1 MQGLFFFLFMNSLSF
16 LTTISTSTD
25 TLTSSQ
31 ILRTTQTLQSSNETF
46 VLGFIP
52 GINLNN
58 FYLAIWYK
66 NSQDTVVWVANRDNP
81 LQNNSTND
89 GFLKIGD
96 NGNIVLLN
104 SSSNNNLV
112 WSSNQTTVTK
122 NQLVLQLLDNGN
134 LVLRE
139 TNVNDPTKYLWQS
152 FDFPTD
158 TLLPS
163 MNLGWNFD
171 KNTEKHLTSWKITG
185 QNPSTGDYSY
195 KIYFHGLP
203 ETFLVGSDR
212 SLIYRGGPW
221 NGETFSGLPEAKM
234 QDDTDSIVFN
244 FSWNEHGVYYSFSTI
259 NGSIY
264 SRLVLNSY
272 GQLQHFTW
280 NQSTKTWSTKYL
292 YVFLSDDCDQYRKCG
307 PYSIC
312 GAHAS
317 PVCKCMKGFVPKNER
332 TWNVNDFESDG
343 CVRKTNLDCK
353 SDEFY
358 QMVNV
363 KLPETTKTPV
373 FVNTTMGIKEC
384 GDLCRRNCS
393 CTGYAN
399 IFVTN
404 GGSGCVM
411 WFGELVD
418 IINYTKG
425 GQDLYI
431 RQAYSK
437 LDIDTN
443 EETNGTAIT
452 IAIVIVATII
462 VATCTY
468 FLWSWASKHSELS
481 SFHFQLFVLTT
492 GKSPQENQSASL
504 IGDVKQV
511 KIEDLPLFEFKNI
524 STATNNFSSANK
536 IGQGGFGSV
545 YKGEL
550 PDGLE
555 IAVKRLS
562 RDSGQGLEEFMNE
575 VIVIS
580 KLQHRNLVRLLG
592 CCIEEEEKMLVY
604 EYMPN
609 NSLDFY
615 LFDPIKKKVLDW
627 QKRLYVIEG
636 ISRGLLYLHRDSRL
650 RIIHRDL
657 KPSNILLDGE
667 LNPKISDFGMAR
679 IFGGTEN
686 ECNTRRIVGTYGYMS
701 PEYAMEGLFSDKS
714 DVFSFGVLLL
724 EIISG
729 RKNTSLYNHE
739 QTLNLLGYAWK
750 LWNED
755 EVVSLIDPQIC
766 NPEYLDDILRCIH
779 IGLLCV
785 QEIAKERPTMAT
797 VVSMLNSE
805 IVKFP
810 RPFQPGFIQR
820 QIERRGEPSVNRV
833 TVTSLQG
840 R

>member
-1 MQGLFFFLFMNSLSF
+1 MRGFFLLFLLITSSSF
-16 LTTISTSTD
+16 LITISTSTD

-31 ILRTTQTLQSSNETF
+31 ILTTNQTLVSSNQTF
-46 VLGFIP
+46 ILGFISETNSN
-52 GINLNN
+52 I
-58 FYLAIWYK
+58 YLAIWYK
-66 NSQDTVVWVANRDNP
+66 NINPRTIVWVANRDNP
-81 LQNNSTND
+81 LQNNSTNG

-104 SSSNNNLV
+104 SSLDSDNNLV
-112 WSSNQTTVTK
+112 WSSNQTTLTK
-122 NQLVLQLLDNGN
+122 NQVFLQLLDNGN

-139 TNVNDPTKYLWQS
+139 KNVNDPTKYLWQS

-163 MNLGWNFD
+163 MKMGWNFD
-171 KNTEKHLTSWKITG
+171 KKTEKHLTAWKSTG
-185 QNPSTGDYSY
+185 EDPSTGDYSF
-195 KIYFHGLP
+195 KIDFHGLP
-203 ETFLVGSDR
+203 EIFLWNDEKI
-212 SLIYRGGPW
+212 IYRSGPW
-221 NGETFSGLPEAKM
+221 NGERFSGVPEM
-234 QDDTDSIVFN
+234 EPDTDSIVFD
-244 FSWNEHGVYYSFSTI
+244 FSSNEHGVNYSFMI
-259 NGSIY
+259 GNPSIF
-264 SRLVLNSY
+264 SLLVVDSS
-272 GQLQHFTW
+272 GGLQRRTW
-280 NQSTKTWSTKYL
+280 VESSKTWTTFWYAPKDQC
-292 YVFLSDDCDQYRKCG
+292 DDYKECG
-307 PYSIC
+307 PYS
-312 GAHAS
+312 
-317 PVCKCMKGFVPKNER
+317 VCDTNPNPFCVCVKGFSPKNEQAWKLR
-332 TWNVNDFESDG
+332 DGSDG
-343 CVRKTNLDCK
+343 CVRNINLDCE
-353 SDEFY
+353 SDKFY
-358 QMVNV
+358 HMENV
-363 KLPETTKTPV
+363 KLPETSSV
-373 FVNTTMGIKEC
+373 FVNMTMGIDEC
-384 GDLCRRNCS
+384 GDLCHRNCS
-393 CTGYAN
+393 CSGYAN
-399 IFVTN
+399 VYITN

-418 IINYTKG
+418 IRSYFDV
-425 GQDLYI
+425 GQDLFVRLAASEI
-431 RQAYSK
+431 ATVTPA
-437 LDIDTN
+437 IDTN
-443 EETNGTAIT
+443 GKRNVTPII
-452 IAIVIVATII
+452 IATVIVATII
-462 VATCTY
+462 IAACTY
-468 FLWSWASKHSELS
+468 FLWSWASKRSAGS
-481 SFHFQLFVLTT
+481 GQT
-492 GKSPQENQSASL
+492 PQENQSASL
-504 IGDVKQV
+504 IRDVKQV

-562 RDSGQGLEEFMNE
+562 RASGQGLEEFMNE

-592 CCIEEEEKMLVY
+592 CCIEGEEKMLVY

-615 LFDPIKKKVLDW
+615 LFEPIKKKVLDW
-627 QKRLYVIEG
+627 QKRLYIIEG

-657 KPSNILLDGE
+657 KPGNILLDGE

-701 PEYAMEGLFSDKS
+701 PEYVMEGLFSEKS

-729 RKNTSLYNHE
+729 RKNTSFYNHE
-739 QTLNLLGYAWK
+739 QALSLLGYAWK

-766 NPEYLDDILRCIH
+766 NQEYLDDILRCIH

-833 TVTSLQG
+833 TVTSMQG

>member
-1 MQGLFFFLFMNSLSF
+1 MIPIFPKDEICPVCRKACLDIFGEHAVHCRELPSFKYRHDLVRDVLFDIFKRAGISVKKEAPVNF
-16 LTTISTSTD
+16 LTDPQEARSTLRPADVLVFGWVD

-31 ILRTTQTLQSSNETF
+31 ILTTNQTLESSHGTF
-46 VLGFIP
+46 VLGFNP
-52 GINLNN
+52 GTNSNI
-58 FYLAIWYK
+58 YLAIWYK
-66 NSQDTVVWVANRDNP
+66 NINPRTVVWVANRDNH
-81 LQNNSTND
+81 LQNNSTNS

-134 LVLRE
+134 LVLRGK
-139 TNVNDPTKYLWQS
+139 NVNDPTKYIWQS
-152 FDFPTD
+152 FDYPTD

-163 MNLGWNFD
+163 MSIGWNFD
-171 KNTEKHLTSWKITG
+171 KNTEKHLTSWKITRED
-185 QNPSTGDYSY
+185 PSTGDYSY
-195 KIYFHGLP
+195 KIDFHGLP
-203 ETFLVGSDR
+203 EIYLRNDENITYR
-212 SLIYRGGPW
+212 SGPW
-221 NGETFSGLPEAKM
+221 DVGISGSLMFSSDKHGIYYLSYEIPSTF
-234 QDDTDSIVFN
+234 
-244 FSWNEHGVYYSFSTI
+244 
-259 NGSIY
+259 
-264 SRLVLNSY
+264 SRLVVTSDGVLQYLIYNQNTKNWVKYGLAPKDQCDSY
-272 GQLQHFTW
+272 
-280 NQSTKTWSTKYL
+280 KAY
-292 YVFLSDDCDQYRKCG
+292 G
-307 PYSIC
+307 PYSVC
-312 GAHAS
+312 DTNPS
-317 PVCKCMKGFVPKNER
+317 PVCQCVEGFSPKNKQDWKLR
-332 TWNVNDFESDG
+332 DG
-343 CVRKTNLDCK
+343 CTTNLDCE

-358 QMVNV
+358 QMENV
-363 KLPETTKTPV
+363 KLPETTSV
-373 FVNTTMGIKEC
+373 FVNNTMEIKEC
-384 GDLCRRNCS
+384 GNLCFRNCS
-393 CTGYAN
+393 CTAYSIVDATYSG
-399 IFVTN
+399 
-404 GGSGCVM
+404 GCVM

-418 IINYTKG
+418 IRKYTAE
-425 GQDLYI
+425 GQNLHI
-431 RQAYSK
+431 RRAYQK
-437 LDIDTN
+437 LGQT
-443 EETNGTAIT
+443 
-452 IAIVIVATII
+452 
-462 VATCTY
+462 
-468 FLWSWASKHSELS
+468 
-481 SFHFQLFVLTT
+481 
-492 GKSPQENQSASL
+492 PQENQSANL
-504 IGDVKQV
+504 IRDAKQV

-524 STATNNFSSANK
+524 STATNSFSSANK

-550 PDGLE
+550 ADGLE

-562 RDSGQGLEEFMNE
+562 TTSGQGIEEFMNE
-575 VIVIS
+575 VTVIS
-580 KLQHRNLVRLLG
+580 KLQHRNLVRLLD
-592 CCIEEEEKMLVY
+592 CCIEGEEKMLVY

-615 LFDPIKKKVLDW
+615 LFDPINKKVLDW

-686 ECNTRRIVGTYGYMS
+686 EGNTRRIMGTYGYMS
-701 PEYAMEGLFSDKS
+701 PEYAMEGLFSEKS

-729 RKNTSLYNHE
+729 RKNTSFYNNE
-739 QTLNLLGYAWK
+739 QALSLLGYAWK
-750 LWNED
+750 LWNEE

-820 QIERRGEPSVNRV
+820 QIEHRGEPSVNSFP
-833 TVTSLQG
+833 VTSLDG

>member
-1 MQGLFFFLFMNSLSF
+1 MQGFFFMFLFITSLSI
-16 LTTISTSTD
+16 LITISTSTD

-31 ILRTTQTLQSSNETF
+31 ILTTNQTLESSNETF

-52 GINLNN
+52 GTNSNI
-58 FYLAIWYK
+58 YLAIWYK
-66 NSQDTVVWVANRDNP
+66 NIDPRTVVWVANRDHP

-139 TNVNDPTKYLWQS
+139 TNMNDPTKYLWQS
-152 FDFPTD
+152 FDYPTD

-163 MNLGWNFD
+163 MSIGWNFD

-185 QNPSTGDYSY
+185 EDPSTGDYSY
-195 KIYFHGLP
+195 KIDFHGLP
-203 ETFLVGSDR
+203 EIYLLNGEKI
-212 SLIYRGGPW
+212 IYRSRHW
-221 NGETFSGLPEAKM
+221 NDGISGSFE
-234 QDDTDSIVFN
+234 
-244 FSWNEHGVYYSFSTI
+244 FSWNEHGINYQLLNENPSTF
-259 NGSIY
+259 
-264 SRLVLNSY
+264 SRLVVSSDGVLEYLIYS
-272 GQLQHFTW
+272 
-280 NQSTKTWSTKYL
+280 QSTKTWTIYG
-292 YVFLSDDCDQYRKCG
+292 DEPNNQCDHYKACG
-307 PYSIC
+307 PYSFCDID
-312 GAHAS
+312 AS
-317 PVCKCMKGFVPKNER
+317 PVCQCVEGFSPKNDQAR
-332 TWNVNDFESDG
+332 KLRDG
-343 CVRKTNLDCK
+343 CTRKTNLDCE

-358 QMVNV
+358 EMENV
-363 KLPETTKTPV
+363 KLPDTTSV
-373 FVNTTMGIKEC
+373 FVNNTMEIKEC
-384 GDLCRRNCS
+384 GNLCLRNCS
-393 CTGYAN
+393 CTAYSNVN
-399 IFVTN
+399 ISYK
-404 GGSGCVM
+404 GGRGCVM

-418 IINYTKG
+418 IIKYRAD
-425 GQDLYI
+425 GQELYI
-431 RQAYSK
+431 RRAYQK
-437 LDIDTN
+437 LAVDTN
-443 EETNGTAIT
+443 GKINVTAIT
-452 IAIVIVATII
+452 IPTVIVATII
-462 VATCTY
+462 IAACTY
-468 FLWSWASKHSELS
+468 FLWSLASKRSAGSGH
-481 SFHFQLFVLTT
+481 T
-492 GKSPQENQSASL
+492 PQENQSASL
-504 IGDVKQV
+504 IRDIKQV

-562 RDSGQGLEEFMNE
+562 RASGQGLEEFMNE

-592 CCIEEEEKMLVY
+592 CCIEGEEKMLVY

-615 LFDPIKKKVLDW
+615 LFDPKKKKVLDW
-627 QKRLYVIEG
+627 QKRLCIIEG

-667 LNPKISDFGMAR
+667 LNPKISDFGMAK
-679 IFGGTEN
+679 IFGSSEN
-686 ECNTRRIVGTYGYMS
+686 EGNTRRIMGTYGYMS
-701 PEYAMEGLFSDKS
+701 PEYAMEGLFSEKS

-729 RKNTSLYNHE
+729 RKNTSFHNHE
-739 QTLNLLGYAWK
+739 QALSLLGYAWK
-750 LWNED
+750 LWNE
-755 EVVSLIDPQIC
+755 EEIVTLIDPEIC
-766 NPEYLDDILRCIH
+766 NPDYVDDILRCIH

-797 VVSMLNSE
+797 VVLMLSSE

-810 RPFQPGFIQR
+810 CPCQPAFIQR
-820 QIERRGEPSVNRV
+820 QIEHRGELPEQSENSNSTNGV
-833 TVTSLQG
+833 TITSLQG

>member
-1 MQGLFFFLFMNSLSF
+1 MQGFFFMFLFITSLSI
-16 LTTISTSTD
+16 LITISTSTD

-31 ILRTTQTLQSSNETF
+31 ILTTNQTLESSYETF

-52 GINLNN
+52 GTNSNI
-58 FYLAIWYK
+58 YLAIWYK
-66 NSQDTVVWVANRDNP
+66 NIDPRTVVWVANRDHP

-122 NQLVLQLLDNGN
+122 NQLVLQLLDHGN

-163 MNLGWNFD
+163 MNMGWNFD

-185 QNPSTGDYSY
+185 EDPSTGDYSF
-195 KIYFHGLP
+195 KIDFHGLP
-203 ETFLVGSDR
+203 EIFLWNDENI
-212 SLIYRGGPW
+212 IYRSGPW
-221 NGETFSGLPEAKM
+221 NGERFSGVPEM
-234 QDDTDSIVFN
+234 EQDTDSLVFD
-244 FSWNEHGVYYSFSTI
+244 FSSNEHGVNYLFMIGNPSIFSL
-259 NGSIY
+259 
-264 SRLVLNSY
+264 LVVDSS
-272 GQLQHFTW
+272 GVLQRRTW
-280 NQSTKTWSTKYL
+280 VESSKTWTTFWYAPKDQC
-292 YVFLSDDCDQYRKCG
+292 DDYKECG
-307 PYSIC
+307 PYS
-312 GAHAS
+312 
-317 PVCKCMKGFVPKNER
+317 VCDTNANPFCVCVKGFSPKNEQAWKLR
-332 TWNVNDFESDG
+332 DGSDG
-343 CVRKTNLDCK
+343 CVRNINLDCE
-353 SDEFY
+353 SDKFY
-358 QMVNV
+358 HMENV
-363 KLPETTKTPV
+363 KLPETSSV
-373 FVNTTMGIKEC
+373 FVNMTMGIDEC
-384 GDLCRRNCS
+384 GDLCHRNCS
-393 CTGYAN
+393 CSGYAN
-399 IFVTN
+399 VYITN

-418 IINYTKG
+418 IRSYSDV
-425 GQDLYI
+425 GQDLFVRLAASEI
-431 RQAYSK
+431 ATVTPA
-437 LDIDTN
+437 IDTN
-443 EETNGTAIT
+443 GKRNVTPII
-452 IAIVIVATII
+452 IATVIVATII
-462 VATCTY
+462 IAACTY
-468 FLWSWASKHSELS
+468 FLWSWASKRSAGS
-481 SFHFQLFVLTT
+481 GQT
-492 GKSPQENQSASL
+492 PQENQSASL
-504 IGDVKQV
+504 IRDVKQV

-562 RDSGQGLEEFMNE
+562 RASGQGLEEFMNE

-592 CCIEEEEKMLVY
+592 CCIEGEEKMLVY

-627 QKRLYVIEG
+627 QKRLYIIEG

-657 KPSNILLDGE
+657 KPGNILLDGE

-701 PEYAMEGLFSDKS
+701 PEYVMEGLFSEKS

-729 RKNTSLYNHE
+729 RKNTSFYNHE
-739 QTLNLLGYAWK
+739 QALSLLGYAWK

-820 QIERRGEPSVNRV
+820 QIERRGEPSLNRV